1 MPQTLRTRIALTFVL
16 IAISSIILAAGVVV
30 YLQLRVEEGNGIL
43 AVFKINTSIPWL
55 GEFIVV
61 SLGLVALFGLL
72 SYVLARWLMAPI
84 DQLILTAQDLS
95 HGEQRPQDVNP
106 RDPEE
111 VRLLTEAYNQIAMRM
126 QVNIDEMRSFV
137 AYASHEL
144 RTPLTSIKL
153 RVEAL
158 RNGALEDPPV
168 TDRFLSEVESEVDRL
183 SRMVNDLLDLSRIEA
198 GLEASE
204 LIPVNLLAIASE
216 VYETYRVRAERAGV
230 NLYYDADPDL
240 PLILGEEDQLRRMIY
255 NLMDNAI
262 KYTPR
267 EGLVSLILRRSTAG
281 DLVELLVKDTGF
293 GIAKEHLAHIF
304 DRFYRVE
311 ATRPR
316 YGAPQGS
323 GLGLPIARTIAEAH
337 GGRIW
342 VTSKLGEGTTFGVGF
357 PILNGR

>member
-1 MPQTLRTRIALTFVL
+1 MPQTLRSRIALTFVL
-16 IAISSIILAAGVVV
+16 IAISSIVLAAGVVV

-43 AVFKINTSIPWL
+43 TVFKIESSIPWL
-55 GEFIVV
+55 GEFVVV
-61 SLGLVALFGLL
+61 SLGLIAIFGLL
-72 SYVLARWLMAPI
+72 SYALAQWLMAPI
-84 DQLILTAQDLS
+84 DQLILAAQDLS
-95 HGEQRPQDVNP
+95 HGEQRPQAVNP

-111 VRLLTEAYNQIAMRM
+111 VRLLTEAYNQIALRM

-230 NLYYDADPDL
+230 NLQYDADPDL

-304 DRFYRVE
+304 ERFYRVE

-316 YGAPQGS
+316 YGPPQGS
-323 GLGLPIARTIAEAH
+323 GLGLPIARTIVEAH